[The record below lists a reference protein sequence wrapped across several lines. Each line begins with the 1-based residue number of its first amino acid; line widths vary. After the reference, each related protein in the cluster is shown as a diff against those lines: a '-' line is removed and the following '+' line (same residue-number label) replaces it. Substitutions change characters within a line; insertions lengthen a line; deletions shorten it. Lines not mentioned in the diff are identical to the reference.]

1 MALAGYAEL
10 YWLDSAIRWLDT
22 ADILLGWVSDA
33 DRDLAVA
40 RLREHF
46 AVGRL
51 THAEL
56 DERLTAALAAQ
67 TPDDLRGLL
76 ADLP

>member
-1 MALAGYAEL
+1 MG
-10 YWLDSAIRWLDT
+10 WL
-22 ADILLGWVSDA
+22 SDA
-33 DRDLAVA
+33 DRDLAAA

-56 DERLTAALAAQ
+56 DERLTAALTAQ
-67 TPDDLRGLL
+67 TAGALRGLL